1 MANTSTKQE
10 TLETYSEKLKSLN
23 NSLLS
28 GKDKAEAARKLN
40 CDVVTVYRYLRG
52 EAKKPKVAK
61 KMYEVLSVLAAK
73 S

>member
-1 MANTSTKQE
+1 MTNTSTKE
-10 TLETYSEKLKSLN
+10 NMLKDYNEKLKGLN
-23 NSLLS
+23 NTALS

-61 KMYEVLSVLAAK
+61 KMYEVLYKLAVK
-73 S
+73 D